1 MIRVMSDKLVNV
13 KGNGNFIITAPHTIY
28 VKRLK
33 DIHLPEN
40 NIRRIVELLE
50 EKINKKYL
58 TTITWNVKKN
68 TKETTKLLDP
78 NYYSVSKLNNSLWY
92 QILKDI
98 KLRKKNKNIN
108 RMLLV
113 DLHGMNSIKEYDII
127 LGIKSIKKFIGTEK
141 YRKIL
146 AILVEI
152 FERLK
157 LKYGLNIGYNV
168 VFMGH
173 INEKYYT
180 LSQQGCSL
188 GIPSIQIELSKRI
201 RNSLVKNDKL
211 MSDFAKILLNV
222 YKLNYTEN

>member
-113 DLHGMNSIKEYDII
+113 DL
-127 LGIKSIKKFIGTEK
+127 
-141 YRKIL
+141 
-146 AILVEI
+146 
-152 FERLK
+152 
-157 LKYGLNIGYNV
+157 
-168 VFMGH
+168 
-173 INEKYYT
+173 
-180 LSQQGCSL
+180 
-188 GIPSIQIELSKRI
+188 
-201 RNSLVKNDKL
+201 
-211 MSDFAKILLNV
+211 
-222 YKLNYTEN
+222 